1 MHGSLRAMLQ
11 FAGATIDGETSA
23 VYPPLL
29 EGDVRHLHRTRGDRD
44 ADPSRI
50 GAARGV

>member
-1 MHGSLRAMLQ
+1 VVEQRHGRRRDLRRL
-11 FAGATIDGETSA
+11 
-23 VYPPLL
+23 PPLL